1 MYTVGG
7 TEGFQL
13 FAGPYVAA
21 GVGGS
26 GSFKVNIKSD
36 DLDVVALG
44 AVGSYPGILKVEFA
58 DKQNANAN
66 NNNNPNSLNATV
78 TVRRFDTG
86 LNADVGYRVGPFQ
99 EQLGYGLGL
108 VNFVLKDSNG
118 NNMGSKSYHRVFQLS
133 ANYFLGGK

>member
-36 DLDVVALG
+36 DPDVVALG

-58 DKQNANAN
+58 DKRNDNAN
-66 NNNNPNSLNATV
+66 NNSNSLNATV
-78 TVRRFDTG
+78 TVRRFDAG
-86 LNADVGYRVGPFQ
+86 LNAGVGYRVGPFQ
-99 EQLGYGLGL
+99 AQLGYGLGL
-108 VNFVLKDSNG
+108 VNFLPKDSNG
-118 NNMGSKSYHRVFQLS
+118 NDTGSKSYHRVFQLS